1 MAWELWLL
9 FAVTETA
16 LCLTPGPAV
25 LLVLSQGLARGTR
38 ASICPNLGIL
48 AGNALY
54 FLLSATGLGAV
65 LVASYALFATI
76 RWVGAAYLVWLGIA
90 AFRGRSAVLSA
101 GPAPGAPAGAGR
113 MFANGFVLQVAN
125 PKALVF
131 FTALLPQF
139 IDPRGPV
146 IRQVAIL
153 AATSVVIE
161 FGVLLLYGAL
171 AGRATALA
179 SRPRFTTL
187 ANRLAGTMLV
197 AAGVSTAAIR
207 RG

>member
-1 MAWELWLL
+1 
-9 FAVTETA
+9 
-16 LCLTPGPAV
+16 
-25 LLVLSQGLARGTR
+25 
-38 ASICPNLGIL
+38 
-48 AGNALY
+48 
-54 FLLSATGLGAV
+54 
-65 LVASYALFATI
+65 
-76 RWVGAAYLVWLGIA
+76 
-90 AFRGRSAVLSA
+90 
-101 GPAPGAPAGAGR
+101 
-113 MFANGFVLQVAN
+113 
-125 PKALVF
+125 
-131 FTALLPQF
+131 
-139 IDPRGPV
+139 V
-146 IRQVAIL
+146 IRQVAVL